1 MKLKTKEEEEEEWIK
16 TMGVRLT
23 NLTHHWK
30 KLKLMRPSW
39 VVKMIE
45 GGNPE
50 IDDENDEQAEHKRKK
65 SDQSDG
71 DEEPKNQRKR
81 LSKKTPD
88 DQPRDGAID
97 RPMPKFQTIGECEKF
112 EVKWSDEFS
121 YR

>member
-1 MKLKTKEEEEEEWIK
+1 
-16 TMGVRLT
+16 
-23 NLTHHWK
+23 
-30 KLKLMRPSW
+30 MRPSW

-112 EVKWSDEFS
+112 EVKWSDELFLPM
-121 YR
+121 RRERGGKNKAWEAGCPVDLND